1 MAAERPDLLALD
13 LLVRVG
19 ELGSVGAAA
28 RALGTT
34 QPHASRILA
43 RLERQLG
50 LVLLERTTRGSRLTT
65 EGTVLC
71 AWAREALA
79 GVDRVVVGARSLA
92 GERRPHL
99 AVAASLTIAEHL
111 APAWLA
117 RFRVAEPGL
126 RVSLDVRNSHE
137 VIDAVLSGGVPLG
150 FVEAPRLPRSVG
162 STVVAHDELV
172 VVVAPGHAWARR
184 RTPVTAAELA
194 ATPLLVREAGSGTRD
209 TLARALGDAGLVP
222 AEPEL
227 ELASTAAVKAA
238 VAAGAAPAVLSDLA
252 VQAELSSGALRRVE
266 VTGLSLRRPLHA
278 VWPRGQ
284 RPTGPAA
291 ALVALARRGGAAGS
305 GAQGGLP

>member
-1 MAAERPDLLALD
+1 MTAARPDLVALD

-34 QPHASRILA
+34 QPHASRTLA

-50 LVLLERTTRGSRLTT
+50 LVLLERNTRGSRLTT
-65 EGTVLC
+65 EGAVLC

-117 RFRVAEPGL
+117 RFRVAEPEL

-137 VIDAVLSGGVPLG
+137 VVDAVVVGAVPVG
-150 FVEAPRLPRSVG
+150 FVESPRVPRSVG
-162 STVVAHDELV
+162 SGVVAHDELV
-172 VVVAPGHAWARR
+172 VVVAPGHPWARR
-184 RTPVTAAELA
+184 RTPVGAEELA
-194 ATPLLVREAGSGTRD
+194 ATPLLVREQGSGTRE
-209 TLARALGDAGLVP
+209 TLVRALGDVGLVP

-238 VAAGAAPAVLSDLA
+238 VATGAAPAVLSDLA
-252 VQAELSSGALRRVE
+252 VRPELASRTLHRVG
-266 VTGLSLRRPLHA
+266 VTGLDLRRPLRA
-278 VWPRGQ
+278 VWPRGT

-291 ALVALARRGGAAGS
+291 ALVALARRGG
-305 GAQGGLP
+305 